1 MMLDFSYTFHMLAQ
15 LNSEHA
21 IDHEFY
27 QLLWVK
33 EWWGILYQDCSS
45 NMWVLPM
52 CKDSHILKFIPV
64 VPPNEKQG
72 LYIC

>member
-21 IDHEFY
+21 SDHEFY

-33 EWWGILYQDCSS
+33 MWWGILS
-45 NMWVLPM
+45 
-52 CKDSHILKFIPV
+52 
-64 VPPNEKQG
+64 QG
-72 LYIC
+72 TAAVIWG